1 MRTALTVLALWFCSF
16 TTLYA
21 QYYEIQQ
28 HELDSAYLDREIED
42 LENSSLSPN
51 YLSRAEK
58 VKYIGEKLKY
68 HKAVK
73 TASQLIVTFHRKN
86 NDVDG
91 ELRTHLQLLNYL
103 SVNKLRKDELITL
116 ISVGDLYAQYE
127 LHEKATETY
136 SKAFDVATNLNDGK
150 AQYQLWKKRGISYF
164 KAKSFDKAIA
174 DFDKYIQYAREKN
187 HTLDLIWGLQKQ
199 SDIAKQRKNYTTLLK
214 FNLEILELAQKNQLT
229 KEEVI
234 ALNNLG
240 VSYKYTKKFKE
251 ATNLFNSIINDSK
264 TDLSVKACA
273 QQNLGV
279 IAQNQSQ
286 YELAVKSFKNA
297 VSSYKKLGDFKNEGI
312 NLDFLALVYYQSG
325 DSYNALEYNKQCLNI
340 ASSKNLPLLKQ
351 DGYYTRSLIH
361 QGLYEFENALDYYK
375 KYLSL
380 KDSLE
385 MLSYKKQ
392 QGILQQQYFL
402 ERQESALELHY
413 ISEEI
418 KNIEIAKLKAEAEA
432 YVEKAKAEAEKLK
445 AYQADSMLQ
454 KEQIIN
460 QRLQIRQI
468 ENMLKLKEEQE
479 RVRKRENKIKLLDAE
494 QKKKDL
500 ELTNE
505 RLLREKDQTKAKAKL
520 EQQKAFNRNLLY
532 LLFTLILILFIIFLA
547 YRQVRKKK
555 KHISAQN
562 IIIERERDK
571 SDKLLLN
578 ILPPE
583 VAQEL
588 KDKGQTSPRYYE
600 DASVVFT
607 DFAGFTMISERL
619 SPEELVNTLDKVFLE
634 FDLITEKYGM
644 SRIKT
649 IGDAYMCVA
658 GIPNQDDF
666 HAENAVNA
674 ALEMRDFI
682 ADFNNAL
689 PPNSPTWNIRI
700 GVNSG
705 SLVAGVVGVRKFA
718 YDIWGDAVNIASRME
733 SSGELSKVNI
743 SSSTYEKV
751 KGKFRTEHR
760 GKVYAKNKGDIDMY
774 FVEN

>member
-1 MRTALTVLALWFCSF
+1 MRTAFTVLALWFCSF

-28 HELDSAYLDREIED
+28 HELDSAYLDKEIED
-42 LENSSLSPN
+42 LENSSLNPN

-58 VKYIGEKLKY
+58 AKYIGEKLKY

-116 ISVGDLYAQYE
+116 ISIGDLYAQYE

-340 ASSKNLPLLKQ
+340 ATSKNLPLLKQ

-532 LLFTLILILFIIFLA
+532 LLFSLILILFVIFLA

-689 PPNSPTWNIRI
+689 PLNSPTWNIRI